1 MRVGAVDKRGM
12 SVRRLILVNAVL
24 AFLIAAHLYENVI
37 QAGHWPFCSYP
48 MYAELETERSITI
61 VRVFGVRHDGSETAV
76 HRNEFI
82 HPFDQA
88 RLADGMENAH
98 FDRSSGVVA
107 LNDVLERYERR
118 RIEREHH
125 GPALV
130 RLRLYRL
137 THQLEPLAGNADT
150 PEKRE
155 LLAESD
161 PLTKSDRFE

>member
-1 MRVGAVDKRGM
+1 V
-12 SVRRLILVNAVL
+12 
-24 AFLIAAHLYENVI
+24 E
-37 QAGHWPFCSYP
+37 
-48 MYAELETERSITI
+48 
-61 VRVFGVRHDGSETAV
+61 
-76 HRNEFI
+76 
-82 HPFDQA
+82 
-88 RLADGMENAH
+88 
-98 FDRSSGVVA
+98 A

-118 RIEREHH
+118 RLEREHD

-161 PLTKSDRFE
+161 VLAQSERLE